1 VYVIDGRKLRS
12 MPIEFALKFVGID
25 FAAGQRHSLK
35 NPLVPECRFL
45 IELFSRAAAL
55 AWVLLVGFVVFFSHR
70 QRTRYGESLTSHNY
84 YSDTFRRDATANRA
98 ETLFTFSALACPRG
112 A

>member
-1 VYVIDGRKLRS
+1 MYVIDGRKLRS
-12 MPIEFALKFVGID
+12 MPIEFALKFDGID
-25 FAAGQRHSLK
+25 FAAGQRHRLK

-45 IELFSRAAAL
+45 IELSSRAAAL

-70 QRTRYGESLTSHNY
+70 QRTHFGESLTSHNY